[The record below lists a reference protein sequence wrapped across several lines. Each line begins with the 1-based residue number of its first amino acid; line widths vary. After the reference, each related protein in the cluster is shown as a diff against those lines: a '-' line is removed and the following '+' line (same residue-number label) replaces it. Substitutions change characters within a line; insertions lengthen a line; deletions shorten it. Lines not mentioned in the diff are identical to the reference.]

1 MNAPPDPWDGA
12 PCGLVRLRPDGT
24 VSAANKTFLSWVGRP
39 VAEVLGGA
47 RFTEL
52 LSVGGRIFWE
62 THLSPLL
69 LVDGRFDEVALELR
83 TPHGR
88 LPVLVAA
95 TARPDGAGQDEVLV
109 AVSGAR
115 ERSRYE
121 RDLLAARRAAE
132 TSTARTAALLAATSA
147 LSLGVGVDG
156 VGAALLEASTGRL
169 GAAAAS
175 LWLTDPDGLVL
186 RSHLGPASPRPRL
199 RPARKGRSTRSEGEW
214 FVAPLHGQTRLH
226 GFLSLL
232 PSPAPG
238 AEPLDPEIVT
248 AVAEQAGLALDR
260 ALLYEQSTSIAHQ
273 LQGSLLAGEPPSDPR
288 FDVTTAYHPGV
299 DSLEVGG
306 DWFDAFRVDEDT
318 LALVVGDVVGRGLGA
333 AIAMGQLRSAV
344 RAVAGPGTSP
354 AEVLT
359 RLDRFVEQVDGAVSA
374 TLAYVE
380 LDLGTGRA
388 RYACAGHMPPLLL
401 PVDGPGRLVWG
412 GRSTPLGLG
421 HPGRGRVEDTLELAT
436 GDRLLLF
443 TDGLVERRDRSLRTG
458 LATLTA
464 HLDEV
469 GGLPPADLVAALTA
483 RLLEGGEGH
492 DDVCVLLLRRLGG
505 G

>member
-24 VSAANKTFLSWVGRP
+24 VSAANETFLTWLGRP
-39 VAEVLGGA
+39 GAEVLGGA

-95 TARPDGAGQDEVLV
+95 TVRPGGAGQDEVVV

-115 ERSRYE
+115 ERTRYE

-132 TSTARTAALLAATSA
+132 TSAARTAALLAATSA

-156 VGAALLEASTGRL
+156 VGAAVLEAATGRL

-186 RSHLGPASPRPRL
+186 HSHLGPASPRPR
-199 RPARKGRSTRSEGEW
+199 PAREGRSTRGEW

-226 GFLSLL
+226 GFVSLL
-232 PSPAPG
+232 PDPAPG

-248 AVAEQAGLALDR
+248 AVAAQAGLALDR
-260 ALLYEQSTSIAHQ
+260 ALLYERSTSIAHQ

-299 DSLEVGG
+299 DTLAVGG

-318 LALVVGDVVGRGLGA
+318 LAVVVGDVVGRGLGA

-359 RLDRFVEQVDGAVSA
+359 RLDRFVEQVDGAASA

-412 GRSTPLGLG
+412 GRSTPLGLE
-421 HPGRGRVEDTLELAT
+421 HPRRRRVEDTLDLAA

-458 LATLTA
+458 LASLTT
-464 HLDEV
+464 HVDEV
-469 GGLPPADLVAALTA
+469 AALPPAELVTALTA
-483 RLLEGGEGH
+483 RLLEGAQGH
-492 DDVCVLLLRRLGG
+492 DDVCVLMLRRLGVG
-505 G
+505 